1 MYSCFCFCY
10 LFGKIW
16 SIVILIFVK
25 LYTFA
30 CSFRIL
36 VVSLLLLR
44 HYYVLSRSLDGKE
57 NVLVVFGL
65 LLYCEP
71 MHDVSIG
78 FGAI

>member
-1 MYSCFCFCY
+1 MYNCFCFCY

-16 SIVILIFVK
+16 FIVILIFVK

-44 HYYVLSRSLDGKE
+44 DYDVMCYSLDGNE
-57 NVLVVFGL
+57 NVLVVFDFVAVL
-65 LLYCEP
+65 
-71 MHDVSIG
+71 
-78 FGAI
+78 